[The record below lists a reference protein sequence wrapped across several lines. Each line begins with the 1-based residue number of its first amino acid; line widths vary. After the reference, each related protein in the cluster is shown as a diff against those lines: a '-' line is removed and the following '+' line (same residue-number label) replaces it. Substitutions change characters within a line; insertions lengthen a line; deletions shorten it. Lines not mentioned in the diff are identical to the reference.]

1 MATKASEYVR
11 ASALASPERGGGQGL
26 RRLQPTQAFLPT
38 HTSFSHTSFSGSA
51 VLLISREI
59 ALEVMTLA
67 LAVVTLA
74 LSPTKPGRG
83 FAPTPSSPA
92 PKASKSPP
100 TPSAASFRKWAE
112 ENGAKAVVPIEIQEV
127 YARTTQTT
135 LAHLESFASAFDLF

>member
-38 HTSFSHTSFSGSA
+38 HTSFSGSA

-67 LAVVTLA
+67 FAVVTLA